1 VTDEHLDVV
10 RDAPSGSGRLQ
21 TGLAMLLLSVAYLG
35 WFALSAVL
43 GPVWIALL
51 RRGRETADGAWASR
65 DDL

>member
-1 VTDEHLDVV
+1 VTEEHLDAV
-10 RDAPSGSGRLQ
+10 RGASDGSGRLQ
-21 TGLAMLLLSVAYLG
+21 TGLATLLLSVAYLG

-51 RRGRETADGAWASR
+51 RRGRETADGAWASG